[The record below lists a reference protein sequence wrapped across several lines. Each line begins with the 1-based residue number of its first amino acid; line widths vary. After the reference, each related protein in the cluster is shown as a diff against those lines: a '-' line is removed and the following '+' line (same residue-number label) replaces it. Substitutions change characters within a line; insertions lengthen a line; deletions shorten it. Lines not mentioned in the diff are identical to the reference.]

1 MESYPRRIEL
11 VQGVEVRPIERAER
25 GLWDALMRRR
35 HYLGFCGMAG
45 ETMRHVAVFQGR
57 WLALVGWGAAA
68 LKCKVRD
75 QWIGWFGA
83 LQWQRLPLVANNCR
97 FLMLPEVPV
106 PHLAS
111 RILALSC
118 KRLSQ
123 DWQAQYG
130 HPLYLVESFV
140 DPRYFKGTC
149 YRAAG
154 WVFLGYTRGFGKH
167 ARSYI
172 AHGNP
177 KMVFVRHLRRDA
189 RQKLA
194 DPVRKLPLPREVKP
208 MRVSEKHA
216 EELINRL
223 REIPDPRK
231 ARGIRHRKI
240 AVLAMAICAILSNAR
255 SFAAIAEWAARCS
268 QSMLRRLGC
277 RYDKKTSKY
286 IAPSEPTIRRLL
298 QSVDAQAVDRALYGW
313 LLTLGGSDSAVA
325 VDGKTLRGA
334 RQKNGKGLHLLTAFL
349 HQHGMVLAQH
359 QVPTKSNEI
368 PALRPLMDPLDVKGR
383 VVTLD
388 ALHTHSQ
395 TAQYLV
401 EDKGADYLFT
411 VKDNQRLLKKDI
423 QDLGMMDFP
432 PSAPQHR

>member
-1 MESYPRRIEL
+1 MLKL
-11 VQGVEVRPIERAER
+11 VRGVEVRPIERSER
-25 GLWDALMRRR
+25 ALWDRLMRRH
-35 HYLGFCGMAG
+35 HYLGFSGIAG
-45 ETMRHVAVFQGR
+45 ESMRHVAVFHGR

-75 QWIGWFGA
+75 QWIGWFDA
-83 LQWQRLPLVANNCR
+83 LKFQRLPLVANNCR
-97 FLMLPEVPV
+97 FLILPEVRV

-123 DWQAQYG
+123 DWQTLYG

-154 WVFLGYTRGFGKH
+154 WSFLGYTRGFAKH
-167 ARSYI
+167 AGSYI
-172 AHGNP
+172 IHGNP
-177 KMVFVRHLRRDA
+177 KMVFVRPLRRDA
-189 RQKLA
+189 QQKLA
-194 DPVRKLPLPREVKP
+194 DPVKKPPLPTEVRP
-208 MRVSEKHA
+208 MKISEKQA
-216 EELINRL
+216 DELINRL

-240 AVLAMAICAILSNAR
+240 SVLAIAICAILSGAC
-255 SFAAIAEWAARCS
+255 SLAAIAEWAQRCS
-268 QSMLRRLGC
+268 QPMLRRLGC

-286 IAPSEPTIRRLL
+286 IPPSEPTIRRFL
-298 QSVDAQAVDRALYGW
+298 QSVDAQAVDRALCGW
-313 LLTLGGSDSAVA
+313 ILSLGGSDDAVA

-334 RQKNGKGLHLLTAFL
+334 RQSNSRKIHLLSAFV
-349 HQHGMVLAQH
+349 HQHGMVLAQE
-359 QVPTKSNEI
+359 QVPGKTNEI
-368 PALRPLMDPLDVKGR
+368 STLRALMDALDVKGR
-383 VVTLD
+383 VVTMD
-388 ALHTHSQ
+388 ALHTHKK
-395 TAQYLV
+395 TARYLV
-401 EDKGADYLFT
+401 EDKGADYLFA

-432 PSAPQHR
+432 PSALYNR